1 MKWVQIREPVEF
13 TAPVSGIFTPN
24 DATELMLE
32 GMGHSE
38 EFVGLFVG
46 TLKLPPHDMVLEKS
60 AVDRNKEKVLDFEE
74 THAGQNSESDIDS
87 DKNENN
93 EALKINAQVN
103 LDVEIR
109 SVAGEDELVKYKGT
123 IKDGEVVLN
132 NELLAK
138 LYKAAK
144 HYVGLDGDVHS
155 VKVIQIEG
163 VIQGVITQN

>member
-13 TAPVSGIFTPN
+13 TAPVSGTFSPN
-24 DATELMLE
+24 DATESMLE

-46 TLKLPPHDMVLEKS
+46 TLKLPPHDMVLKKS
-60 AVDRNKEKVLDFEE
+60 AVDHDKEKALDLEE
-74 THAGQNSESDIDS
+74 THADQHSESDIDS
-87 DKNENN
+87 DVNESN
-93 EALKINAQVN
+93 EALSINAKVD

-109 SVAGEDELVKYKGT
+109 SVAGEDELVKYKGS
-123 IKDGEVVLN
+123 IKNGQVVLN

-155 VKVIQIEG
+155 VKAIQIEG
-163 VIQGVITQN
+163 VIQGVITQD